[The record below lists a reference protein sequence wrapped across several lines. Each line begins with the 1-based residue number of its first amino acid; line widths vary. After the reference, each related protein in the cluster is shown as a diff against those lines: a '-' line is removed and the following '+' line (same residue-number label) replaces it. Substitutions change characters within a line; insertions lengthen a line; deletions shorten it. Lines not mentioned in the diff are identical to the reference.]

1 MINDIVLLAIGTI
14 VGILAGLRWK
24 QIHFSVGAFTL
35 APLMIRD
42 TLRGWWLAAAAT
54 AGMILILIAIDA
66 VRWRRRR
73 TA

>member
-1 MINDIVLLAIGTI
+1 MVNDIILLAIGSI

-24 QIHFSVGAFTL
+24 QIHFSVTAFTL
-35 APLMIRD
+35 TPLMIRD
-42 TLRGWWLAAAAT
+42 ALRGWWLPTAGT
-54 AGMILILIAIDA
+54 AGMILILITIDI